1 MGFVNGRA
9 KDDET
14 KKQAIARILD
24 VWKHNPEL
32 RLGQLI
38 YGATRLSG
46 VDIFNSGRLRTLVWR
61 GRRPFSGDSSK

>member
-14 KKQAIARILD
+14 KKQAIVRILD
-24 VWKHNPEL
+24 VWKRNPEL

-38 YGATRLSG
+38 YLATNG
-46 VDIFNSGRLRTLVWR
+46 EDIFDVEDAQLVTEIEMHF
-61 GRRPFSGDSSK
+61 RRFRMRKAR

>member
-14 KKQAIARILD
+14 KKQAITRILD
-24 VWKHNPEL
+24 VWKRNPAM

-38 YGATRLSG
+38 YVATNG
-46 VDIFNSGRLRTLVWR
+46 EDIFDVEDSQLVTEVEMYFR
-61 GRRPFSGDSSK
+61 KAR

>member
-1 MGFVNGRA
+1 VSYVNGRA

-24 VWKHNPEL
+24 VWKRNPEL

-38 YGATRLSG
+38 YLAANNE
-46 VDIFNSGRLRTLVWR
+46 DIFDVEDAALVTEIEMYFR
-61 GRRPFSGDSSK
+61 KAR